1 MDGESRKTNWE
12 AITVGN
18 QVRNDEDLNLGGG
31 RSQFIFYK
39 THQFHLLENFC
50 KITAVIGTGNVK
62 TPTVQ

>member
-39 THQFHLLENFC
+39 THQFHLLENNYIC
-50 KITAVIGTGNVK
+50 HKIHLLFI
-62 TPTVQ
+62 